1 MKKITKTLTAIQIG
15 TALSPLLALTQAQA
29 DQLDDVQTKA
39 DNAGVSLTVEDE
51 PSERVASKLDAEQK
65 NQLAEERLRTTLS
78 KVSGELDQYIST
90 RDAVTKENEA
100 LKLQY
105 QKDVQVEEQRV
116 QKAQDAVASQNDE
129 AQAQY
134 EAEKAKVEKENAE
147 AQARYEAE
155 KARVEKENAE
165 KLAQYE
171 TEKARVEKENAE
183 KLAQYEA
190 EKAKVEKENA
200 DKLAQYEADKAKV
213 EKENADKLAQYEA
226 EKAKVLTL
234 RDQLTKDY
242 ETKKAQVEA
251 ENAQL
256 SQSAKDNDKTYQDAL
271 KAYETQLA
279 TLKQEYETKLAE
291 YNAQLAQ
298 ITKFNQDVDASN
310 AKAKADY
317 EAKKAQI
324 EAANK
329 TALKNYQEALAVY
342 EQGTTVTK
350 EKVLDMDL
358 KAPEGVTVNPKQ
370 VIEKDLTGSSNLEA
384 DLKAAEDE
392 FKQAEARVKAQLDAA
407 TKLIANPVDTTT
419 AGFMDEQTA
428 KIRKL
433 VDTQNE
439 AGQHANIRYV
449 IKPKQVTGATKESLQ
464 KTYDKIVAQLEA
476 EKLTATKQEV
486 PAYEETPA
494 YSYYQVESKD
504 PFLSAWASLI
514 TNGKRTPFE
523 AAGEAAQQGRTLEMV
538 PLDITKVDGYDAA
551 LGAFVAG
558 GKDMTD
564 AIKTWKSNSM
574 NELTKQLRA
583 LSSENGKVT
592 ALTPGSD
599 AYNKALET
607 YNQQVSTLEQDVARY
622 NDERKKSLDT
632 IVQTDIKRKVA
643 QDNDA
648 MVNKHHLAFHTSS
661 DKVRFLDMPPVKTS
675 TDAYVQG
682 FDIYNP
688 NLHET
693 ENNQPKTMTLG
704 NGNAN
709 VRYTAVRIPKGES
722 VTVRYRLN
730 DGTPYLSSTQRDT
743 DSRFV
748 LASLYNKQ
756 DQFTK
761 QDAQDMTQIEYTI
774 TNDGSVNEGGDLVV
788 FVVNDILQPFY
799 YGVSTQAHDIG
810 THNFT
815 AIGDHGK
822 LVQAIQKMRFLNE
835 AGDALMP
842 VLPHLQYQYT
852 NKKDPNTL
860 SVDFNDTLEKGT
872 LPLFTTAPVNEY
884 VAPSVTPG
892 DNHFDGPQG
901 TIMGDGLKPVQD
913 VPNLET
919 NWKDTR
925 SWMAQ
930 QTGWNQDTFTLTRS
944 SYNKPQLDAAIDPH
958 HRYHMTYA
966 ETGKMFLSTSKE
978 FTKPTKP
985 TFGVTYKT
993 PQLTGELV
1001 QTIELPVV
1009 RADLSQLPPITPVK
1023 MVIKY
1028 KEVKRGEKPTP
1039 PLVAELP
1046 KAPEMKEHQPLPVK
1060 PEPLPSP
1067 KKPTKPAVD
1076 GTPKPLPKEPE
1087 LPTVPQKPVEKPLP
1101 GKPNLSEVPNKPVTP
1116 ELPVKPEMKVVPK
1129 APEPKP
1135 TPKAPEKN
1143 TRVIEKKVIEKPQPK
1158 ELPKKPEFRIVREH
1172 YVYQPKTIW
1181 ETVDGKVLRNW
1192 EDGEKPKDGFDGYEY
1207 VRTDKDKDGNIHHIY
1222 KPVEKPHE
1230 QPKVKTIWETVDGK
1244 VLRNWED
1251 GEKQKDGF
1259 DGYEYVRTDKDKDG
1273 NIHHIYKPVKKVT
1286 TIWVTVDGKVLR
1298 ARKDGTLPKD
1308 HFDGYEYVRTD
1319 VDKDGNTTH
1328 VFKPV
1333 KKVTTIW
1340 VTVDGK
1346 VLRERTD
1353 GTLPN
1358 DHFDGYEFVETRVDE
1373 DGNTTH
1379 IFKPIV
1385 KTIKTIWQTVNK
1397 TITLREWQDGEQ
1409 PKDTFDGYEYV
1420 RTEIDEDGNI
1430 HHLYKPVVKEPD
1442 VQPQTSKELPKTGD
1456 AGMISTVFGGFF
1468 AGTGLFGFKRK
1479 KNHKK

>member
-1 MKKITKTLTAIQIG
+1 M
-15 TALSPLLALTQAQA
+15 
-29 DQLDDVQTKA
+29 
-39 DNAGVSLTVEDE
+39 
-51 PSERVASKLDAEQK
+51 
-65 NQLAEERLRTTLS
+65 
-78 KVSGELDQYIST
+78 
-90 RDAVTKENEA
+90 
-100 LKLQY
+100 
-105 QKDVQVEEQRV
+105 
-116 QKAQDAVASQNDE
+116 
-129 AQAQY
+129 
-134 EAEKAKVEKENAE
+134 
-147 AQARYEAE
+147 
-155 KARVEKENAE
+155 
-165 KLAQYE
+165 
-171 TEKARVEKENAE
+171 
-183 KLAQYEA
+183 
-190 EKAKVEKENA
+190 
-200 DKLAQYEADKAKV
+200 
-213 EKENADKLAQYEA
+213 AQYEA
-226 EKAKVLTL
+226 EKAKVLAL

-251 ENAQL
+251 ENARL
-256 SQSAKDNDKTYQDAL
+256 SQSANDSDKTYQDAL

-279 TLKQEYETKLAE
+279 TLKQEYEAKLAD
-291 YNAQLAQ
+291 YNTQLAQ
-298 ITKFNQDVDASN
+298 ITKFNQEVDASN
-310 AKAKADY
+310 AKVKADY

-324 EAANK
+324 ETANQ
-329 TALKNYQEALAVY
+329 TALKNYQDALAVY
-342 EQGTTVTK
+342 EKGTTVTK
-350 EKVLDMDL
+350 EKVLDMDV
-358 KAPEGVTVNPKQ
+358 KAPEGVTVNPKR
-370 VIEKDLTGSSNLEA
+370 VIEKDLTGSTNLEA

-392 FKQAEARVKAQLDAA
+392 FKKEEGRVKTQLDAA
-407 TKLIANPVDTTT
+407 TKLVTNPVDTTT
-419 AGFMDEQTA
+419 AGFMDEQTT

-433 VDTQNE
+433 VDAQNE
-439 AGQHANIRYV
+439 AGQHANISYV

-464 KTYDKIVAQLEA
+464 KTYDKIVSQLEA

-523 AAGEAAQQGRTLEMV
+523 AAGEAAQQGRTPEMV
-538 PLDITKVDGYDAA
+538 PLDITKVDGYEAA

-583 LSSENGKVT
+583 LSSENGKAAT
-592 ALTPGSD
+592 LTPGSD

-622 NDERKKSLDT
+622 NDERKKSIDT

-643 QDNDA
+643 QDNAA

-675 TDAYVQG
+675 TEAYVQG

-704 NGNAN
+704 NGNTN

-722 VTVRYRLN
+722 VTVRYRRN

-756 DQFTK
+756 DQFTT

-774 TNDGSVNEGGDLVV
+774 TNDGSVNEGGDLVA
-788 FVVNDILQPFY
+788 FVANDILKPFY
-799 YGVSTQAHDIG
+799 YGVSTQAHDLG

-815 AIGDHGK
+815 AIGAHGK
-822 LVQAIQKMRFLNE
+822 LVQATQKMRFLNE

-842 VLPHLQYQYT
+842 VLPHLQYQYA

-860 SVDFNDTLEKGT
+860 SVGFNNILEKGT
-872 LPLFTTAPVNEY
+872 LPPFTTAPVNEY
-884 VAPSVTPG
+884 VAPGASSSG
-892 DNHFDGPQG
+892 ENNFDAAQG
-901 TIMGDGLKPVQD
+901 TIMGDGLKLVQD
-913 VPNLET
+913 VPNLDP

-925 SWMAQ
+925 TWMAQ

-944 SYNKPQLDAAIDPH
+944 SYNKPQLDAAMDTH

-966 ETGKMFLSTSKE
+966 ETGKTFLSTSKE
-978 FTKPTKP
+978 FTQPTKP
-985 TFGVTYKT
+985 AFGASYKT

-1039 PLVAELP
+1039 PLVSELP
-1046 KAPEMKEHQPLPVK
+1046 KAPEMKEHRPLPVK
-1060 PEPLPSP
+1060 PEPMPAP

-1076 GTPKPLPKEPE
+1076 GTLKPLPKEPE

-1101 GKPNLSEVPNKPVTP
+1101 EKPQLSEVPSKPKTP
-1116 ELPVKPEMKVVPK
+1116 ELPTTPELKVVPK
-1129 APEPKP
+1129 PSTP
-1135 TPKAPEKN
+1135 TPTPERPETN
-1143 TRVIEKKVIEKPQPK
+1143 TRVVEKKVIPKPQPK
-1158 ELPKKPEFRIVREH
+1158 ELPKKPEFHIVREH

-1192 EDGEKPKDGFDGYEY
+1192 EDGEKPKDGFNGYEY

-1222 KPVEKPHE
+1222 KPIEKPQE

-1244 VLRNWED
+1244 ALRNWED
-1251 GEKQKDGF
+1251 GEKPKDSF

-1298 ARKDGTLPKD
+1298 ERKDGTLPKD

-1328 VFKPV
+1328 VFKPI

-1346 VLRERTD
+1346 VLRERQD
-1353 GTLPN
+1353 GTLPKGS
-1358 DHFDGYEFVETRVDE
+1358 FYGYEFVETRVDE

-1379 IFKPIV
+1379 IFKLIV
-1385 KTIKTIWQTVNK
+1385 KTIKTIWQTVDK

-1409 PKDTFDGYEYV
+1409 PKDNFDGYEYV

-1430 HHLYKPVVKEPD
+1430 HHLYKPVVKETPKEPD

-1456 AGMISTVFGGFF
+1456 AGMLSSMFGGFF

-1479 KNHKK
+1479 KNRKK

>member
-29 DQLDDVQTKA
+29 DQLDEVQTKA
-39 DNAGVSLTVEDE
+39 NEAGVSLTVEDK
-51 PSERVASKLDAEQK
+51 PAERVASKVEAEQK
-65 NQLAEERLRTTLS
+65 NQLAEEQLRTDLY
-78 KVSGELDQYIST
+78 KVSSELDQYT
-90 RDAVTKENEA
+90 MARDAVTKENQA
-100 LKLQY
+100 LERQY
-105 QKDVQVEEQRV
+105 QKDVQVEEERV
-116 QKAQDAVASQNDE
+116 R
-129 AQAQY
+129 
-134 EAEKAKVEKENAE
+134 VE
-147 AQARYEAE
+147 QAR
-155 KARVEKENAE
+155 
-165 KLAQYE
+165 
-171 TEKARVEKENAE
+171 
-183 KLAQYEA
+183 
-190 EKAKVEKENA
+190 
-200 DKLAQYEADKAKV
+200 V

-226 EKAKVLTL
+226 EKAKVEKENAAAQAQYEAEKAKVEKENAEKRAQYGAEKAKVEKENAARLKQYETEKARVGKENADKLAQYEAEKAKVEKENADRLKQYETEKAKVLAL

-271 KAYETQLA
+271 KAYETRLA
-279 TLKQEYETKLAE
+279 TLKQEYEKKLAE

-298 ITKFNQDVDASN
+298 ITKFNQEVDASN

-317 EAKKAQI
+317 EAKKTQI

-350 EKVLDMDL
+350 EKVLDMNL
-358 KAPEGVTVNPKQ
+358 KAPEGVTVNPKR
-370 VIEKDLTGSSNLEA
+370 VIEKDLTGSTNLEA

-392 FKQAEARVKAQLDAA
+392 FKQSEARVKAQLDAA

-419 AGFMDEQTA
+419 AGFMDEQSA

-433 VDTQNE
+433 VDAQNE

-523 AAGEAAQQGRTLEMV
+523 AAGEAAQQGRTPEMV

-564 AIKTWKSNSM
+564 AIKTWKSNAM

-583 LSSENGKVT
+583 LSSENGKAAT
-592 ALTPGSD
+592 LTPGSD

-622 NDERKKSLDT
+622 NDERKKSIDT

-643 QDNDA
+643 QDNAA

-675 TDAYVQG
+675 TEAYVQG

-704 NGNAN
+704 SRDN
-709 VRYTAVRIPKGES
+709 VQYTAVRIPKGES

-756 DQFTK
+756 DQFTT

-774 TNDGSVNEGGDLVV
+774 TNDGSVNEGGDLVA
-788 FVVNDILQPFY
+788 FVANDILKPFY
-799 YGVSTQAHDIG
+799 YGVSTQAHDLG

-815 AIGDHGK
+815 AIGGHGK
-822 LVQAIQKMRFLNE
+822 LVQATQKMRFLNE

-842 VLPHLQYQYT
+842 VLPHLQYQYA

-860 SVDFNDTLEKGT
+860 SVGFNNILEKGT
-872 LPLFTTAPVNEY
+872 LPPFTTAPVNEY
-884 VAPSVTPG
+884 VAPGASSSG
-892 DNHFDGPQG
+892 ENNFDAAQG

-919 NWKDTR
+919 TWKDTR
-925 SWMAQ
+925 TWMAQ

-944 SYNKPQLDAAIDPH
+944 SYNKPQLDAAMDIH

-966 ETGKMFLSTSKE
+966 ETGKTFLSTSKE
-978 FTKPTKP
+978 FTQPTKP
-985 TFGVTYKT
+985 TFGATYKT

-1039 PLVAELP
+1039 PLVSELP
-1046 KAPEMKEHQPLPVK
+1046 KAPEMKEHRPLPVK
-1060 PEPLPSP
+1060 PEPMPAP

-1116 ELPVKPEMKVVPK
+1116 ELPAKPELKVVPK

-1135 TPKAPEKN
+1135 TPKAPERN
-1143 TRVIEKKVIEKPQPK
+1143 NRVIEKKVIEKPQPK

-1192 EDGEKPKDGFDGYEY
+1192 ENGEKP
-1207 VRTDKDKDGNIHHIY
+1207 
-1222 KPVEKPHE
+1222 
-1230 QPKVKTIWETVDGK
+1230 
-1244 VLRNWED
+1244 
-1251 GEKQKDGF
+1251 KDGF

-1333 KKVTTIW
+1333 EKKVTTIW

-1346 VLRERTD
+1346 VLRERKD
-1353 GTLPN
+1353 GTLPK
-1358 DHFDGYEFVETRVDE
+1358 DSFDGYEFVETRVDE

-1385 KTIKTIWQTVNK
+1385 KTIKTIWQTVDK

-1409 PKDTFDGYEYV
+1409 PKDNFDGYEYV

-1430 HHLYKPVVKEPD
+1430 HHLYKPVVKEIPKKPD
-1442 VQPQTSKELPKTGD
+1442 VQQQTSKELPKTGD
-1456 AGMISTVFGGFF
+1456 AGMLSSMFGGLL

-1479 KNHKK
+1479 KNRKK

>member
-29 DQLDDVQTKA
+29 DQLDEVQTKA
-39 DNAGVSLTVEDE
+39 NEAGVSLTVEDK
-51 PSERVASKLDAEQK
+51 PAERVASKVEAEQK
-65 NQLAEERLRTTLS
+65 NQLAEEQLRTDLY
-78 KVSGELDQYIST
+78 KVSSELDQYT
-90 RDAVTKENEA
+90 MARDAVTKE
-100 LKLQY
+100 
-105 QKDVQVEEQRV
+105 DVQVEEERV
-116 QKAQDAVASQNDE
+116 R
-129 AQAQY
+129 
-134 EAEKAKVEKENAE
+134 VE
-147 AQARYEAE
+147 QAR
-155 KARVEKENAE
+155 
-165 KLAQYE
+165 
-171 TEKARVEKENAE
+171 
-183 KLAQYEA
+183 
-190 EKAKVEKENA
+190 
-200 DKLAQYEADKAKV
+200 V

-226 EKAKVLTL
+226 EKAKVEKENAAAQAQYEAEKAKVEKENAEKRAQYGAEKAKVEKENDARLKQYETEKARVGKENADKLAQYEAEKAKVEKENADRLKQYETEKAKVLAL

-271 KAYETQLA
+271 KAYETRLA
-279 TLKQEYETKLAE
+279 TLKQEYEKKLAE

-298 ITKFNQDVDASN
+298 ITKFNQEVDASN

-317 EAKKAQI
+317 EAKKTQI

-350 EKVLDMDL
+350 EKVLDMNL
-358 KAPEGVTVNPKQ
+358 KAPEGMTVNPKR
-370 VIEKDLTGSSNLEA
+370 VIEKDLTGSTNLEA
-384 DLKAAEDE
+384 DLKVAEDE
-392 FKQAEARVKAQLDAA
+392 FKQSEARVKAQLDAA

-419 AGFMDEQTA
+419 AGFMDEQSA

-433 VDTQNE
+433 VDAQNE

-523 AAGEAAQQGRTLEMV
+523 AAGEAAQQGRTPEMV

-564 AIKTWKSNSM
+564 AIKTWKSNAM

-583 LSSENGKVT
+583 LSSENGKAAT
-592 ALTPGSD
+592 LTSGSD

-622 NDERKKSLDT
+622 NDERKKSIDT

-643 QDNDA
+643 QDNAA

-675 TDAYVQG
+675 TEAYVQG

-704 NGNAN
+704 SRDN
-709 VRYTAVRIPKGES
+709 VQYTAVRIPKGES

-756 DQFTK
+756 DQFTT

-774 TNDGSVNEGGDLVV
+774 TNDGSVNEGGDLVA
-788 FVVNDILQPFY
+788 FVANDILKPFY
-799 YGVSTQAHDIG
+799 YGVSTQAHDLG

-822 LVQAIQKMRFLNE
+822 LVQATQKMRFLNE

-842 VLPHLQYQYT
+842 VLPHLQYQYA

-860 SVDFNDTLEKGT
+860 SVGFNNILEKGT
-872 LPLFTTAPVNEY
+872 LPPFTTAPVNEY
-884 VAPSVTPG
+884 VAPGASSSG
-892 DNHFDGPQG
+892 ENNFDAAQG

-919 NWKDTR
+919 TWKDTR
-925 SWMAQ
+925 TWMAQ

-944 SYNKPQLDAAIDPH
+944 SYNKPQLDAAMDIH

-966 ETGKMFLSTSKE
+966 ETGKTFLSTSKE
-978 FTKPTKP
+978 FTQPTKP
-985 TFGVTYKT
+985 TFGATYKT

-1039 PLVAELP
+1039 PLVSELP
-1046 KAPEMKEHQPLPVK
+1046 KAPEMKEHRPLPVK
-1060 PEPLPSP
+1060 PEPMPAP

-1116 ELPVKPEMKVVPK
+1116 ELPAKPELKVVPK

-1135 TPKAPEKN
+1135 TPKAPERN
-1143 TRVIEKKVIEKPQPK
+1143 NRVIEKKVIEKPQPK

-1192 EDGEKPKDGFDGYEY
+1192 ENGEKP
-1207 VRTDKDKDGNIHHIY
+1207 
-1222 KPVEKPHE
+1222 
-1230 QPKVKTIWETVDGK
+1230 
-1244 VLRNWED
+1244 
-1251 GEKQKDGF
+1251 KDGF

-1333 KKVTTIW
+1333 EKKVTTIW

-1346 VLRERTD
+1346 VLRERKD
-1353 GTLPN
+1353 GTLPK
-1358 DHFDGYEFVETRVDE
+1358 DSFDGYEFVETRVDE

-1385 KTIKTIWQTVNK
+1385 KTIKTIWQTVDK

-1409 PKDTFDGYEYV
+1409 PKDNFDGYEYV

-1430 HHLYKPVVKEPD
+1430 HHLYKPVVKEIPKKPD

-1479 KNHKK
+1479 KNRKK

>member
-1 MKKITKTLTAIQIG
+1 M
-15 TALSPLLALTQAQA
+15 
-29 DQLDDVQTKA
+29 
-39 DNAGVSLTVEDE
+39 
-51 PSERVASKLDAEQK
+51 
-65 NQLAEERLRTTLS
+65 
-78 KVSGELDQYIST
+78 
-90 RDAVTKENEA
+90 
-100 LKLQY
+100 
-105 QKDVQVEEQRV
+105 
-116 QKAQDAVASQNDE
+116 
-129 AQAQY
+129 
-134 EAEKAKVEKENAE
+134 
-147 AQARYEAE
+147 
-155 KARVEKENAE
+155 
-165 KLAQYE
+165 
-171 TEKARVEKENAE
+171 
-183 KLAQYEA
+183 
-190 EKAKVEKENA
+190 
-200 DKLAQYEADKAKV
+200 
-213 EKENADKLAQYEA
+213 
-226 EKAKVLTL
+226 
-234 RDQLTKDY
+234 
-242 ETKKAQVEA
+242 
-251 ENAQL
+251 
-256 SQSAKDNDKTYQDAL
+256 
-271 KAYETQLA
+271 
-279 TLKQEYETKLAE
+279 
-291 YNAQLAQ
+291 
-298 ITKFNQDVDASN
+298 
-310 AKAKADY
+310 
-317 EAKKAQI
+317 
-324 EAANK
+324 
-329 TALKNYQEALAVY
+329 
-342 EQGTTVTK
+342 
-350 EKVLDMDL
+350 
-358 KAPEGVTVNPKQ
+358 
-370 VIEKDLTGSSNLEA
+370 
-384 DLKAAEDE
+384 
-392 FKQAEARVKAQLDAA
+392 
-407 TKLIANPVDTTT
+407 
-419 AGFMDEQTA
+419 
-428 KIRKL
+428 
-433 VDTQNE
+433 
-439 AGQHANIRYV
+439 
-449 IKPKQVTGATKESLQ
+449 
-464 KTYDKIVAQLEA
+464 
-476 EKLTATKQEV
+476 TATKQEV

-523 AAGEAAQQGRTLEMV
+523 AAGEAAQQGRTPEMV

-564 AIKTWKSNSM
+564 AIKTWKSNVM

-583 LSSENGKVT
+583 LSSENGKAAT
-592 ALTPGSD
+592 LTPGSD

-632 IVQTDIKRKVA
+632 IVQTDIKRKVT

-648 MVNKHHLAFHTSS
+648 MVNKHHLAFRTSS

-688 NLHET
+688 NLHES

-722 VTVRYRLN
+722 VTVRYRRN

-748 LASLYNKQ
+748 LASLYDKQ
-756 DQFTK
+756 DQFTT

-822 LVQAIQKMRFLNE
+822 LVQATQKMRFLNE

-860 SVDFNDTLEKGT
+860 SVGFNNTLEKGT
-872 LPLFTTAPVNEY
+872 LPPFTTAPANEY
-884 VAPSVTPG
+884 VAPSATPG

-930 QTGWNQDTFTLTRS
+930 QTGWSQDTFTLTRS
-944 SYNKPQLDAAIDPH
+944 SYNKPQLDAAMDTH

-966 ETGKMFLSTSKE
+966 ETGKMLLSTSKE
-978 FTKPTKP
+978 FTQPTKP
-985 TFGVTYKT
+985 TFGATYKT
-993 PQLTGELV
+993 PQLTGDLV

-1060 PEPLPSP
+1060 PEPAPAP

-1087 LPTVPQKPVEKPLP
+1087 LPSVPQKPVEKPLP
-1101 GKPNLSEVPNKPVTP
+1101 EKPNLSEVPNKPVTP
-1116 ELPVKPEMKVVPK
+1116 ELPAKPELKVIPK

-1135 TPKAPEKN
+1135 TPERPETN
-1143 TRVIEKKVIEKPQPK
+1143 TRVVEKKVIPKPQPK
-1158 ELPKKPEFRIVREH
+1158 ELPKKPEFHIVREH

-1251 GEKQKDGF
+1251 GEKPKDGF

-1298 ARKDGTLPKD
+1298 ARKDGTLPKG

-1346 VLRERTD
+1346 VLRERQD
-1353 GTLPN
+1353 GTLPK

-1379 IFKPIV
+1379 IFKPVV
-1385 KTIKTIWQTVNK
+1385 KTIKTIWQTVDK
-1397 TITLREWQDGEQ
+1397 TITLRTWQDGEQ

-1430 HHLYKPVVKEPD
+1430 HHLYKPVVKETPK
-1442 VQPQTSKELPKTGD
+1442 VTPKELPKTGD
-1456 AGMISTVFGGFF
+1456 AGMLSSMFGGLL

-1479 KNHKK
+1479 KNRKK